1 MLAPIGSFCRRL
13 NASTPSA
20 AWNSRRIA
28 YQAAIRFV
36 LTAIVVTV
44 AFRAA
49 AAAEAAQVNA
59 DAAGIRLFLEDAARA
74 HPRLESARAEV
85 DAVKARARAQGR
97 PIYNPEIEGEFAD
110 SDDPDND
117 VKAVTLSKA
126 FDITNK
132 RASRAKVGRWEAEA
146 AGLTFKAAKRSLY
159 ADLLSA
165 LAEFQTHKTILAVA
179 QQRAAG
185 AREFADIA
193 KKRAEAGDLGRSE
206 LLTAQLTL
214 SQALAEETTARGAF
228 SLARQNLVALVGE
241 VRPDWPTLPHPPI
254 TIPAIDPAHVRT
266 LPEVRAARARSEAL
280 RAQIRVAQKERAPD
294 PTIGASYGQEG
305 SADFVGVRLSVPLPV
320 FNSRKAEVEAA
331 RADRLSAELAI
342 RDQIRA
348 AEARLTESGGRYV
361 VAARTWNDWR
371 NTGVGA
377 LDEQR
382 SVLQRLWRS
391 GDINAVDYLVQL
403 DQTYAAER
411 AGIELFGAAW
421 AAWADWLD
429 ASGTLFEWMETL

>member
-1 MLAPIGSFCRRL
+1 MNTNICGLAL
-13 NASTPSA
+13 A
-20 AWNSRRIA
+20 AFA
-28 YQAAIRFV
+28 
-36 LTAIVVTV
+36 V
-44 AFRAA
+44 AFSPAA
-49 AAAEAAQVNA
+49 VAQSATDTPNGAEL
-59 DAAGIRLFLEDAARA
+59 RLFLEDTARA

-85 DAVKARARAQGR
+85 DAVEARARAQAR
-97 PIYNPEIEGEFAD
+97 PIYNPEIEGEFGD
-110 SDDPDND
+110 SEDPDND
-117 VKAVTLSKA
+117 LKAVTLSKA

-132 RASRAKVGRWEAEA
+132 RASRAKVGRLEAEA
-146 AGLTFKAAKRSLY
+146 ANLSFNAAKRSLY
-159 ADLLSA
+159 ADLLAA
-165 LAEFQTHKTILAVA
+165 LADYQTRKINLEIAE
-179 QQRAAG
+179 QRAAG

-193 KKRAEAGDLGRSE
+193 AKRAEAGDLGKSE
-206 LLTAQLTL
+206 LLTARLTL
-214 SQALAEETTARGAF
+214 SQALAEETTARGEF

-241 VRPDWPTLPHPPI
+241 VRPGWPTLPAPPVFVPSFSTADVI
-254 TIPAIDPAHVRT
+254 A
-266 LPEVRAARARSEAL
+266 LPEIRAARVRSEAL

-305 SADFVGVRLSVPLPV
+305 TAEIVGVRLSVPIPI

-331 RADRLSAELAI
+331 RADRLAAELAI
-342 RDQIRA
+342 RDQIRG
-348 AEARLTESGGRYV
+348 AEARLVESSARYV

-371 NTGVGA
+371 QTGVGA

-411 AGIELFGAAW
+411 AGVELFGSAW

-429 ASGTLFEWMETL
+429 ASGTLFEWMETLS